1 MDVSQVMT
9 LMVFMLLLS
18 NLTDGCF
25 TGDDTDG
32 IYVAVV
38 QSL

>member
-1 MDVSQVMT
+1 MVVTT
-9 LMVFMLLLS
+9 LSSDNMLLLL
-18 NLTDGCF
+18 NLMDECF

-38 QSL
+38 KSH